1 MLLAMVKVNIRH
13 GGLCSKS
20 KALGVTLKDPGTC
33 LGPKGVSLK
42 WANTWTRAGGSVCKK
57 NSNVTI
63 NNIPHSSPLNSCQQ
77 AHALVYDWKSV
88 MNNTGCITEP
98 RTRKFA
104 QLLFPCSLSFEWQ
117 EKNNLVASIHPY
129 IWVEET
135 LRKRWNLMAYSE
147 LQFILTIQTRI
158 LRKTV
163 SQRFGSSWPRRIGKC
178 RSFWY
183 NKPVH
188 VDEGERNCLKG

>member
-1 MLLAMVKVNIRH
+1 MLLAMVKVNISH

-117 EKNNLVASIHPY
+117 ETYEILKILKQPCGLYSSVHLSRGNAKKTLESDGLQWTPVHINNPNPPTEKKRFTAVRFILAKMH
-129 IWVEET
+129 
-135 LRKRWNLMAYSE
+135 RKMSE
-147 LQFILTIQTRI
+147 LLI
-158 LRKTV
+158 
-163 SQRFGSSWPRRIGKC
+163 
-178 RSFWY
+178 
-183 NKPVH
+183 
-188 VDEGERNCLKG
+188 

>member
-1 MLLAMVKVNIRH
+1 MLHSPVIQITPFCYQVSIKSLTTLGMMLLAMVKVNISH

-33 LGPKGVSLK
+33 LGPKGVFLK
-42 WANTWTRAGGSVCKK
+42 WANTWTWAGGSVCKK

-63 NNIPHSSPLNSCQQ
+63 NNIPHPSPLNSCQQ

-98 RTRKFA
+98 STRKFT

-117 EKNNLVASIHPY
+117 ETYEILKKQKRPWGLYSSILLSRGN
-129 IWVEET
+129 VQKT
-135 LRKRWNLMAYSE
+135 LGSDG
-147 LQFILTIQTRI
+147 LQWT
-158 LRKTV
+158 
-163 SQRFGSSWPRRIGKC
+163 
-178 RSFWY
+178 
-183 NKPVH
+183 PVH
-188 VDEGERNCLKG
+188 INNPNP